1 MLAKTGGLDTADGGT
16 ADGVAA
22 GTTADVV
29 AVAGGLG
36 GTADG
41 VAAGAMAEVVA
52 AAGFVGGL
60 RSVNTLRV
68 YMIIIILYKRL
79 LRHLM
84 EQHTSYNIMQDLLP
98 SVVEHCVW
106 S

>member
-29 AVAGGLG
+29 AVAGGLHVG

-52 AAGFVGGL
+52 CSSRIHWWFTICKYL
-60 RSVNTLRV
+60 KSIHD
-68 YMIIIILYKRL
+68 YI
-79 LRHLM
+79 
-84 EQHTSYNIMQDLLP
+84 
-98 SVVEHCVW
+98 
-106 S
+106 